1 MKVKLSIGFI
11 TLLVLCV
18 GRIISAHFFRKMSN
32 YERPNIFITGATSF
46 LGRNTCSYL
55 IKKGYN
61 VFAFARENSENNY
74 KLDSIKGLHII
85 PINIDSI
92 TNEELDSFDNI
103 DNKYRIII
111 KSLNS
116 IRSKDNMFIHYAWK
130 GTSRVDRCNKEIQEY
145 NIEQS
150 TKWLK
155 IAHIM
160 GVKKFIFAGSQ
171 AEYSPNYYGIYKNKF
186 AENAKEYIS
195 QYDMTFIHMRIFSI
209 FGNNDR
215 NTTILSALL
224 SSIKEKQ
231 DFDMTSCKKKWNFLY
246 INDYVRILEK
256 IIIKVDDGNAIE
268 NKIFTMDIASDD
280 TRTLREFIKEAHSTL
295 NSKIK
300 LNFGVKEDNSD
311 IFAIPDISN
320 LLAYIGKYKYMKFAD
335 AVQDMYKK
343 M

>member
-1 MKVKLSIGFI
+1 M
-11 TLLVLCV
+11 LVLCV
-18 GRIISAHFFRKMSN
+18 GRSISAHFFRKMSN

-55 IKKGYN
+55 IKKGYK

-74 KLDSIKGLHII
+74 KLDTIKGLNII

-92 TNEELDSFDNI
+92 TNDELDSYDNLESK
-103 DNKYRIII
+103 NKILI
-111 KSLNS
+111 KSIND
-116 IRSKDNMFIHYAWK
+116 IRNNDNVFIHYAWK
-130 GTSRVDRCNKEIQEY
+130 GTSRVDRSNKEIQEY

-155 IAHIM
+155 IAHIL

-186 AENAKEYIS
+186 VANAKEYIM
-195 QYDMTFIHMRIFSI
+195 QHNMTFIHMRIFSI

-246 INDYVRILEK
+246 INDYVKILEK
-256 IIIKVDDGNAIE
+256 IINRVDDGNAIE

-280 TRTLREFIKEAHSTL
+280 TRTLKEFIKEAHSTL

-320 LLAYIGKYKYMKFAD
+320 LMAYTGKYKYMKFAD
-335 AVQDMYKK
+335 TIKDMYNKI
-343 M
+343 

>member
-1 MKVKLSIGFI
+1 MNNK
-11 TLLVLCV
+11 TT
-18 GRIISAHFFRKMSN
+18 
-32 YERPNIFITGATSF
+32 NIFITGATSF

-61 VFAFARENSENNY
+61 VFAFAREKSDNNY
-74 KLDSIKGLHII
+74 KLDNIKGLHII
-85 PINIDSI
+85 TINIDSI
-92 TNEELDSFDNI
+92 TNEELDSYDNLGSK
-103 DNKYRIII
+103 NKILI
-111 KSLNS
+111 KSIND
-116 IRSKDNMFIHYAWK
+116 IRNNDNVFIHYAWK
-130 GTSRVDRCNKEIQEY
+130 GTSRVDRSNKEIQEY
-145 NIEQS
+145 NIVQS

-155 IAHIM
+155 IAHIL

-186 AENAKEYIS
+186 AENAKEYIK
-195 QYDMTFIHMRIFSI
+195 QHNMAFIHMRIFSI

-246 INDYVRILEK
+246 INDYVKILEK
-256 IIIKVDDGNAIE
+256 IINRADDGNAIE

-280 TRTLREFIKEAHSTL
+280 TRALKEFIKEAHSVL
-295 NSKIK
+295 KSKIK

-320 LLAYIGKYKYMKFAD
+320 LLAYIGNYKYMKFAD
-335 AVQDMYKK
+335 AVQDMYIS
-343 M
+343 